1 MLKYILFFCLITSGF
16 LRAQILFEN
25 EALSL
30 GLNNSYGNGI
40 FAGGVSFVDFNDDG
54 WDDLSFSSGS
64 GDDLYFYENNNGVY
78 SLVSLG
84 INHTGR
90 SKQVTWL
97 DYDNDGDNDFFVV
110 SELGANK
117 FFRNKGAMIFEDI
130 TATCGMFTDD
140 QYTIGASWGDIDKDG
155 RLDVFISSRD
165 TDTGTH
171 RNYLYNN
178 TPTGFVDITLASGIA
193 LTPNLSFCSVMF
205 DYDNDGDV
213 DIYIANDKIPR
224 QNLLYRNNN
233 DGTFTDVSTSSG
245 AGIFVSAMSATIGDY
260 NNDGWFDIYVT
271 NTDDG
276 NVHLKNNGD
285 GTFSDVTTT
294 MGTSFNSIGWGSVFL
309 DADCDTDLDLYVSGM
324 PDGSGA
330 FASAAFYENNSLSN
344 FTEPINPGFV
354 GDTAESYSN
363 AIGDVNN
370 DGLADIVV
378 VNQLPNNNFLW
389 VNKTVTTNNWLKVNL
404 KGVTNNL
411 AGIGS
416 RIEIAISGNKQY
428 RYNACGE
435 GYISQNSNTEF
446 FGLGAAVSI
455 DYIKVTWL
463 NGIVDYIEN
472 VPANQSITIIEGSN
486 PLSVQEFN
494 TSNSFDIFPNP
505 FKDQFEVRSN
515 NIKEEGIVELFD
527 ITGRSIKKMKIKTN
541 SMKIDMSSF
550 SESAYFLKL
559 TIGDIV
565 ETKQVIKK

>member
-1 MLKYILFFCLITSGF
+1 MLKYIFFFCLITSGF
-16 LRAQILFEN
+16 LPAQILFEN
-25 EALSL
+25 EATLL
-30 GLNNSYGNGI
+30 GINNSYGNGI

-54 WDDLSFSSGS
+54 WDDLTFSSAN
-64 GDDLYFYENNNGVY
+64 GDNLYFYENNNGVY
-78 SLVSLG
+78 SLVTLG

-90 SKQVTWL
+90 SKQVMWL
-97 DYDNDGDNDFFVV
+97 DYDNDGDNDFLVV
-110 SELGANK
+110 SELGVNK
-117 FFRNKGAMIFEDI
+117 FFRNKGGMIFEDI

-165 TDTGTH
+165 TDTGAH

-178 TPTGFVDITLASGIA
+178 TPTGFVDITLSSGIA

-213 DIYIANDKIPR
+213 DIYIANDKIPK
-224 QNLLYRNNN
+224 QNLLYKNNN

-294 MGTSFNSIGWGSVFL
+294 MGTSFDSIGWGSVFL

-330 FASAAFYENNSLSN
+330 FASAAFYENNNLTN
-344 FTEPINPGFV
+344 YTIPINAGFV

-370 DGLADIVV
+370 DGLVDIVV

-416 RIEIAISGNKQY
+416 RIEIAIAGNKQY

-446 FGLGAAVSI
+446 FGLGGAVNI

-463 NGIVDYIEN
+463 NGVVDYLEN
-472 VPANQSITIIEGSN
+472 VPANQSITIIEGSY
-486 PLSVQEFN
+486 PLSVQEFD
-494 TSNSFDIFPNP
+494 TSSSFDIFPNP

-515 NIKEEGIVELFD
+515 NINEEVKIELFD
-527 ITGRSIKKMKIKTN
+527 VLGRKIKDLIMNEN
-541 SMKIDMSSF
+541 SMHINMATLPDSV
-550 SESAYFLKL
+550 YILKL
-559 TIGDIV
+559 TVGDIV
-565 ETKQVIKK
+565 ETKQIIKN